1 MSHPQGD
8 TTISRSD
15 MALEMTPFMN
25 DVEFEELAFLYY
37 RFRNNGPLPYA
48 NWRRRSR
55 PISSMKARTFG
66 GV

>member
-1 MSHPQGD
+1 MSYPQGD
-8 TTISRSD
+8 TTISRSET
-15 MALEMTPFMN
+15 ALEMTPFMN
-25 DVEFEELAFLYY
+25 EVEFEEFAFLYY
-37 RFRNNGPLPYA
+37 RFCNIGPRPYA